1 MVKELVD
8 PLTLT
13 WDHDKLQRFFT
24 PLDAEVI
31 SSIPLTTRGQNDFW
45 AWHYEKAGVFSVRS
59 AYRMLVQKKE
69 NLTAWLEH
77 TPSTSDIRANEKE
90 WTAIWQL
97 KVPPKIKVFLWRLA
111 RHSIPTADVL
121 HRRHIAPHAACLVCG
136 VPDSWKHS
144 LLECNLAKCV
154 WALMNEETVEHICN
168 VEEQNAKAWLAEII
182 SSLPKEESRRVV
194 VTMWAVWHA
203 KRKAVYENIFQS
215 PLSTHCF
222 VDRFMS
228 DLDLSSPQSEI
239 TASKGRVPRWIP
251 PPGGI
256 VKINVDAALSKNSRG
271 ASAAAVARDASGK
284 FMGASSVVMRGII
297 DPETMEVLALR
308 EGLALAK
315 GLSLNRVRMASNCAN
330 AVRCM
335 TGGSTMGAYGQIIQ
349 ELREDAKAFLVME
362 FVHERREANHDA
374 HVLARSTLA
383 SSFGRYAWFFDP
395 PDGVC
400 NSYLVT

>member
-1 MVKELVD
+1 VD
-8 PLTLT
+8 CHLAAESPIKDQSFPLALGEAFDSNCRCPPSTT
-13 WDHDKLQRFFT
+13 Y
-24 PLDAEVI
+24 
-31 SSIPLTTRGQNDFW
+31 STTR
-45 AWHYEKAGVFSVRS
+45 
-59 AYRMLVQKKE
+59 
-69 NLTAWLEH
+69 
-77 TPSTSDIRANEKE
+77 
-90 WTAIWQL
+90 
-97 KVPPKIKVFLWRLA
+97 
-111 RHSIPTADVL
+111 SI
-121 HRRHIAPHAACLVCG
+121 LVCG

-154 WALMNEETVEHICN
+154 WALLNEETVEHICN

-284 FMGASSVVMRGII
+284 FMGASSVVMR
-297 DPETMEVLALR
+297 
-308 EGLALAK
+308 
-315 GLSLNRVRMASNCAN
+315 
-330 AVRCM
+330 
-335 TGGSTMGAYGQIIQ
+335 
-349 ELREDAKAFLVME
+349 
-362 FVHERREANHDA
+362 
-374 HVLARSTLA
+374 
-383 SSFGRYAWFFDP
+383 
-395 PDGVC
+395 
-400 NSYLVT
+400 